1 MPIIRPVSDLR
12 NNFNEISELCHAEH
26 EPVFVTRQGKG
37 DMVVMSQAYYEMLIN
52 MLDLY
57 QKLDE
62 AELLDASGDKGISHH
77 IMMKR
82 LKERI
87 TC

>member
-12 NNFNEISELCHAEH
+12 NNFNEISEICHAEQ

-52 MLDLY
+52 MRDLY

-62 AELLDASGDKGISHH
+62 AESLDAAGDKGISHK

-82 LKERI
+82 LRERI

>member
-12 NNFNEISELCHAEH
+12 NNFNEISELCHREN

-37 DMVVMSQAYYEMLIN
+37 DMVVMSHAHYEMLIN
-52 MLDLY
+52 LLELY
-57 QKLDE
+57 QKLGE
-62 AELLDASGDKGISHH
+62 AEAMDASGDEGIPHRD
-77 IMMKR
+77 MMSR

-87 TC
+87 K

>member
-12 NNFNEISELCHAEH
+12 NNFNEISELCHSEN

-37 DMVVMSQAYYEMLIN
+37 DMVVMSHAHYEMLIN
-52 MLDLY
+52 LLELY
-57 QKLDE
+57 QKLGE
-62 AELLDASGDKGISHH
+62 AEALDASEDEGIPHRD
-77 IMMKR
+77 MMKR

-87 TC
+87 K

>member
-1 MPIIRPVSDLR
+1 MPIIRSVSDLR
-12 NNFNEISELCHAEH
+12 NNFNEISELC
-26 EPVFVTRQGKG
+26 QGKG

-62 AELLDASGDKGISHH
+62 AELSDASGKKGISHR
-77 IMMKR
+77 IMMKH